1 MITFLFI
8 VAAISLFLLL
18 IALEQAINRLL
29 GVEKKQISTTPG
41 KQIDRWGRIIF
52 CVLFLCTLPFMMTK
66 GANSIEWYW
75 IIYFVLLFGF
85 QAILEWRYLKNSKQ
99 YVTTLIFL
107 TLGVIVMLCIAYVI

>member
-1 MITFLFI
+1 M
-8 VAAISLFLLL
+8 
-18 IALEQAINRLL
+18 
-29 GVEKKQISTTPG
+29 
-41 KQIDRWGRIIF
+41 
-52 CVLFLCTLPFMMTK
+52 LFLCTLPFMMTK